1 MKADAASLCPSCGAA
16 LIEASVGG
24 LCAKCFARSA
34 LDHDSGWLQSQADT
48 HSSDDWPLVHG
59 WRITGVLGAGGMGR
73 VYLAEAEAD
82 ERSAA
87 LKLLDAR
94 WSRDPLMVARF
105 EAEAAALMS
114 LDHPH
119 IARVVELTE
128 TDDGRLCMVMEHV
141 DGCDLGRLLRSERI
155 APERAMDIFQKSCA
169 AVAHAHNEGF
179 AHRDIKPANILIG
192 RDGIVKL
199 SDFGLAKKSAIDAG
213 DGASAIGGFTVTTDR
228 FGTAYY
234 MAPEAL
240 LHRDHSG
247 QLADVYA
254 LGVLL
259 YHLLTGQMPL
269 GRYTPVS
276 QLTHLPK
283 AFDPVIASALEA
295 DPAKRIASV
304 TELAAQATNA
314 WQAHLTAADRAL
326 YRKRVLMTVSTLAAA
341 AALIIGGALWQ
352 RSQIKAPKHPVFVSP
367 STASESKPWENS
379 LGMKFVPVPGTRVLF
394 SIWETRRR
402 DVEPF
407 VEAERGMI
415 TGSYRKSL
423 IEHDRDRLNIQTLL
437 GGRLVKKGDWNNLGF
452 PVTPDHPACFMQA
465 SDGPRYCQWL
475 TWKEQNE
482 GRLRPGQCY
491 RLPTAEEWLTA
502 CGGEDAIPRAGN
514 VAGPEARDADW
525 NDNWPTFAEGD
536 PYPRLSPVGAFPAE
550 LHGLYDMSGN
560 VCEWVLRHETQFPG
574 LVRDVD
580 AMLLGPDFHD
590 GSPETVS
597 FKHRRPLPK
606 SMRLPNI
613 GFRIVLD
620 WQVDNDNEG

>member
-1 MKADAASLCPSCGAA
+1 MKADEASLCPVCGTRLADT
-16 LIEASVGG
+16 SVGG

-34 LDHDSGWLQSQADT
+34 LDHDSGWLQSKADT
-48 HSSDDWPLVHG
+48 HSGDDWPDVHG

-73 VYLAEAEAD
+73 VYLAESEAD
-82 ERSAA
+82 ERIAA

-114 LDHPH
+114 LDLPH
-119 IARVVELTE
+119 IVRVMELTE
-128 TDDGRLCMVMEHV
+128 TADGRLCMVMEHV
-141 DGCDLGRLLRSERI
+141 DGCDLGRLLRSERMI
-155 APERAMDIFQKSCA
+155 PERAMDIFQKTCA
-169 AVAHAHNEGF
+169 AVAHAHKEGF

-199 SDFGLAKKSAIDAG
+199 GDFGLAKKIAADAG

-234 MAPEAL
+234 LAPEAL
-240 LHRDHSG
+240 MHRDHNG

-254 LGVLL
+254 LGVLV

-269 GRYTPVS
+269 GRFTPVS
-276 QLTHLPK
+276 ELTGLPK
-283 AFDPVIASALEA
+283 AFDSVIAAALEA
-295 DPAKRIASV
+295 DPAKRTVSA
-304 TELAAQATNA
+304 TELATQAANA
-314 WQAHLTAADRAL
+314 WQEHVQTADRTL
-326 YRKRVLMTVSTLAAA
+326 KRKRLVMTASALAAA
-341 AALIIGGALWQ
+341 ASLAIGGALWQ
-352 RSQIKAPKHPVFVSP
+352 RSQITAPKPPVFPSP
-367 STASESKPWENS
+367 ATASESKPWENS

-415 TGSYRKSL
+415 AASYRKAL
-423 IEHDRDRLNIQTLL
+423 VEHDRDRLNIHTLI
-437 GGRLVKKGDWNNLGF
+437 GGRLVKTGDWNDLGF
-452 PVTPDHPACFMQA
+452 PVTPDHPACFML
-465 SDGPRYCQWL
+465 SGDGPRYCQWL
-475 TWKEQNE
+475 TWKEQTE
-482 GRLRPGQCY
+482 GRLHPGQCY
-491 RLPTAEEWLTA
+491 RLPTAAEWLIA

-525 NDNWPTFAEGD
+525 NNNWPTFADGD

-560 VCEWVLRHETQFPG
+560 VCEWVLKNETQFPG
-574 LVRDVD
+574 IVRDVD

-590 GSPETVS
+590 GSPDMVS
-597 FKHRRPLPK
+597 FKHRRPLPNGT
-606 SMRLPNI
+606 RLPNI

-620 WQVDNDNEG
+620 WQPDDDSEG